1 MTESIGN
8 VYETKVPALSDIADI
23 QEALRIYHYG
33 APSGSNTEAGEYP
46 ITNSEPDNLVIPSMA
61 HHLYDLQTQIDNFQT
76 GILPTAY
83 VSKGV
88 LISASSQGTP
98 LALEIPTT
106 NANGQVLTINTSRN
120 TGLEWS
126 VPAVTLT
133 NTVTLI
139 NKTLTNSTISSGG
152 LIFAGPTG
160 NSFTTTLILPTPTA
174 NKTVLFPAT
183 ADIPATSTTL
193 VGRDTVDTLTNKS
206 MSVGQLTGTLPI
218 SSGGTG
224 ATTAANA
231 RSSLEIFNTQVAV
244 TSGDDRT
251 QYSGKIYVA
260 NPAIVGA
267 SGASLDGAANGDL
280 WFW

>member
-1 MTESIGN
+1 MVESIGN
-8 VYETKVPALSDIADI
+8 LYETAVPALSDVADI

-33 APSGSNTEAGEYP
+33 APPGSGPGQYPLSNSAP
-46 ITNSEPDNLVIPSMA
+46 QNLVVPSIA
-61 HHLYDLQTQIDNFQT
+61 YHLYNLQTQIDNFQT

-83 VSKGV
+83 ISKGV
-88 LISASSQGTP
+88 LISASQANQP
-98 LALEIPTT
+98 LALQIPTA
-106 NANGQVLTINTSRN
+106 NANGQVLTVNTSTN
-120 TGLEWS
+120 TGLEWQ
-126 VPAVTLT
+126 VPAITLT
-133 NTVTLI
+133 NNVTLI

-160 NSFTTTLILPTPTA
+160 NSFTTTLALPTPTA

-183 ADIPATSTTL
+183 ADMPALSTTL

-218 SSGGTG
+218 ASGGTG

-244 TSGDDRT
+244 TSGNDRT

-260 NPAIVGA
+260 NPAIVGT
-267 SGASLDGAANGDL
+267 SGASLDGAAQGDL

>member
-1 MTESIGN
+1 MTDSIGN
-8 VYETKVPALSDIADI
+8 LYETEVPALSDTADI

-33 APSGSNTEAGEYP
+33 APSGSGTGQYP
-46 ITNSEPDNLVIPSMA
+46 ISNSEPSNLVPKSIA
-61 HHLYDLQTQIDNFQT
+61 FYLYNLQTQIDDFEA
-76 GILPTAY
+76 GVLPSAY
-83 VSKGV
+83 ISKGV
-88 LISASSQGTP
+88 LISASQAGTP
-98 LALEIPTT
+98 RALEAAP
-106 NANGQVLTINTSRN
+106 NGQVLTTNSATL

-139 NKTLTNSTISSGG
+139 NKTLTNSTISSSG

-160 NSFTTTLILPTPTA
+160 NAFTTTLILPTPTA

-183 ADIPATSTTL
+183 ADIPSTSTTL

-218 SSGGTG
+218 ASGGTG